1 MPDNLTK
8 LFKEH
13 AQDGRGVKRPA
24 ERVSGFRSSLAARSL
39 ALCAELEALH
49 YDART
54 IRGVAIVGMVS
65 TLLRNTRKTGTPRP
79 PRSTRSSPVRRHG
92 FVPFALL
99 RNTRKTVAV
108 SIAQPKG
115 RASFFLPWRRA
126 AAPFALACIF
136 MTGHVDAAA
145 AAVEDNPLAIIDGGV
160 ERSEDAPYVPA
171 DFEFLPG
178 DYLFFTFHISG
189 FKIKANQTG
198 EIRTLSLQY
207 RITPQD
213 LNGVALAGPV
223 DGTISDEINKE
234 DKTWTPKRRANFL
247 LPSFVASGDYRV
259 HVVVKD
265 IYAGTEV
272 SRDYRFKMGGTQI
285 PPTSGI
291 RADQFAFLRTADEAK
306 PLDVPAYSPGDTV
319 FARFLMVGFKT
330 DQDNKYRLA
339 YGIKVTRP
347 DGKTFLDEPKAA
359 QIAANSFYP
368 AQFMPGDIQVTTP
381 RDAMHGR
388 YQMTV
393 TVRDLIANQDFTFRE
408 TFSIE

>member
-1 MPDNLTK
+1 MSEKLTK
-8 LFKEH
+8 SKPQ
-13 AQDGRGVKRPA
+13 AWD
-24 ERVSGFRSSLAARSL
+24 
-39 ALCAELEALH
+39 

-54 IRGVAIVGMVS
+54 LRGVAIVGIV
-65 TLLRNTRKTGTPRP
+65 TLVAGIFMA
-79 PRSTRSSPVRRHG
+79 SP
-92 FVPFALL
+92 AM
-99 RNTRKTVAV
+99 
-108 SIAQPKG
+108 
-115 RASFFLPWRRA
+115 ASDDS
-126 AAPFALACIF
+126 ALAIL
-136 MTGHVDAAA
+136 
-145 AAVEDNPLAIIDGGV
+145 EGGV
-160 ERSEDAPYVPA
+160 QRSEDAPYVPA

-189 FKIKANQTG
+189 FKIKTSQTG
-198 EIRTLSLQY
+198 DIHTLSLQY

-213 LNGVALAGPV
+213 LKGVALASPV
-223 DGTISDEINKE
+223 DGAIADEINKE

-265 IYAGTEV
+265 LIAGTEA
-272 SRDYRFKMGGTQI
+272 SRDYPFKIGGTQV
-285 PPTSGI
+285 SAAAGI
-291 RADQFAFLRTADEAK
+291 RADQFAFFRTADEAK
-306 PLDVPAYSPGDTV
+306 ALEVPAYSPGDTV
-319 FARFLMVGFKT
+319 YARFLMVGFKT
-330 DQDNKYRLA
+330 DPANKYRLA
-339 YGIKVTRP
+339 YGVKVTRP

-359 QIAANSFYP
+359 QIAADSFYP